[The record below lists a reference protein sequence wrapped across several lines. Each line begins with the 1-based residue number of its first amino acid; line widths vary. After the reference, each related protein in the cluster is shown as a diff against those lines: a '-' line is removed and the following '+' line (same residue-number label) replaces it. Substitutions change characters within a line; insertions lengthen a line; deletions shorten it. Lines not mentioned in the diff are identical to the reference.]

1 MDAPYGNLLGDAG
14 LYAGLA
20 LTPTHLRPGIVTRA
34 ATARALAIA
43 GLTVTALLPPAGA
56 AAQQL
61 NLSISPVVVTFPTA
75 DPDTAPTLSSP
86 PVTVQYR
93 VRGNG
98 NRPWVLTVL
107 AAGDL
112 ISGGSRI
119 PASAVTWS
127 GTPSPPLVTGTMS
140 TTQAQPIATGNG
152 NVNPQQTG
160 TVTFRLTNSW
170 NYDAGTYIQILTF
183 TLSTP

>member
-1 MDAPYGNLLGDAG
+1 MDAPHGNLLGDAG
-14 LYAGLA
+14 LHAGLA
-20 LTPTHLRPGIVTRA
+20 LTPGPLRSWIAAPG
-34 ATARALAIA
+34 ATARPLAIA
-43 GLTVTALLPPAGA
+43 GLMLTALLSPAGA
-56 AAQQL
+56 AAQLL
-61 NLSISPVVVTFPTA
+61 NLSISPAVVTFPTA

-112 ISGGSRI
+112 ITGGSRI

-127 GTPSPPLVTGTMS
+127 GTPSPPFVTGTMS

-152 NVNPQQTG
+152 SVNPQQTG